1 MRQWSFVIWAYG
13 GSLGGKWSGRQ
24 LRAKGS
30 TSVPLEHEAVRENF
44 TTPVRGSDWPRHEGA
59 DIGPSMQAV
68 GPLDLFWLL
77 GTRAGS
83 QGFSHRYGRCG

>member
-1 MRQWSFVIWAYG
+1 MNRGRFVIDAYG
-13 GSLGGKWSGRQ
+13 GISDGWWSGRQ

-44 TTPVRGSDWPRHEGA
+44 TIPTRGSDWPRHEGA

-83 QGFSHRYGRCG
+83 QGFSHRYGR